1 MKLTKYDYILLLNNV
16 ILICI
21 LGYLYYKLEYE
32 SGIFKKNNILDDIC
46 KIERNND
53 KKLKGTLANKIKVKE
68 YNQKHFPDL
77 KHAITF
83 KILNIKKTD
92 KEYVYKYA
100 EDYDFKEIYSSLP
113 KQYIIKCSVGGFN
126 HHIVKQNNLQE
137 LKETCDKLLH
147 IQIPRIVKEA
157 ELKNQYQH
165 LQYSPQIYIEEYLG
179 DNLIDYKFLMING
192 KIVFLKIGQQY
203 TIPKTFKLYNED
215 GVEMP
220 NILNIEGDN
229 KNKNINLPHNF
240 SNMKNYCYKIYNK
253 TKLPFI
259 RIDFYEVNNKV
270 YFGEYTFT
278 TWGCNVVKR
287 EIHISNQ
294 VNNYFKQFLN

>member
-32 SGIFKKNNILDDIC
+32 SGIFKTNNIIDEIC

-100 EDYDFKEIYSSLP
+100 EDYDFKEIYSS
-113 KQYIIKCSVGGFN
+113 G
-126 HHIVKQNNLQE
+126 
-137 LKETCDKLLH
+137 ET
-147 IQIPRIVKEA
+147 
-157 ELKNQYQH
+157 
-165 LQYSPQIYIEEYLG
+165 S
-179 DNLIDYKFLMING
+179 
-192 KIVFLKIGQQY
+192 
-203 TIPKTFKLYNED
+203 
-215 GVEMP
+215 
-220 NILNIEGDN
+220 
-229 KNKNINLPHNF
+229 
-240 SNMKNYCYKIYNK
+240 
-253 TKLPFI
+253 
-259 RIDFYEVNNKV
+259 
-270 YFGEYTFT
+270 
-278 TWGCNVVKR
+278 
-287 EIHISNQ
+287 
-294 VNNYFKQFLN
+294 